1 MNYLYFYSDDFS
13 IDAANVAGLDYL
25 VVDLESMG
33 KLERQGPG
41 TLISN
46 HSLEDIGYV
55 KRRLSDSSKLLV
67 RINPIRYQK
76 FQEEINNSIDLEAD
90 ALMLQCSQWLEV
102 DQFFEMVNDRAE
114 IFYSQKHPQ
123 LSGAWIS

>member
-41 TLISN
+41 TF
-46 HSLEDIGYV
+46 DI
-55 KRRLSDSSKLLV
+55 
-67 RINPIRYQK
+67 
-76 FQEEINNSIDLEAD
+76 
-90 ALMLQCSQWLEV
+90 
-102 DQFFEMVNDRAE
+102 
-114 IFYSQKHPQ
+114 
-123 LSGAWIS
+123 